1 MLLRGALATIIRKRG
16 IEMKRKV
23 IKAMDRISGFD
34 GVIEGEGN
42 TIALATAKRVAA
54 GPVDDCLNPLVL
66 VGPPGTGKTC
76 ILNAIATEI
85 ASLQDGRTVI
95 STTGQQFRDEY
106 INALENAYV
115 PFFRDKFKMADVLL
129 IEGAEVFEKSEHLAG
144 EVLPIID
151 DLLKNG
157 KQVVI
162 ALTRP
167 LKKSKEINRS
177 FYGRIVSSATLS
189 LAYPDEDMKRRYIK
203 SYLSM
208 KDATLP
214 SSKIK
219 SILKSSAKSFWEIKG
234 AVCTALCENAAG

>member
-1 MLLRGALATIIRKRG
+1 MMAFATIIKKRG

-23 IKAMDRISGFD
+23 IKVMDRTSGFD
-34 GVIEGEGN
+34 GVIEGESN
-42 TIALATAKRVAA
+42 TIALAAAKRVAT
-54 GPVDDCLNPLVL
+54 GPVDDGLNPLGL
-66 VGPPGTGKTC
+66 VGQSGTGKTR
-76 ILNAIATEI
+76 ILNAIAAEI

-95 STTGQQFRDEY
+95 SITGQQFRSDY
-106 INALENAYV
+106 VNALTNDYV
-115 PFFRDKFKMADVLL
+115 PSFRDKFKMADVLL
-129 IEGAEVFEKSEHLAG
+129 VEGAEVFEASACLAD
-144 EVLPIID
+144 EILPIID
-151 DLLKNG
+151 DFLKNG

-167 LKKSKEINRS
+167 FKKSKEINRS

-214 SSKIK
+214 DSKIK

-234 AVCTALCENAAG
+234 AVCTALYENVAG